1 MIYYIDYFFFCKM
14 YIIEKKS
21 FKKMYHHS
29 SSNIKAS
36 FLLTFNFELIKHQHF
51 KGSESD
57 FALHYYL
64 PTGKNL
70 DQWHGGKQWIWGNDD
85 VNYCFL
91 WAPILPI
98 LVNYLNMTI
107 IYWTK
112 LESLAQYIK
121 NHNVNKPMIY
131 WLRFRV
137 HLKGGV

>member
-1 MIYYIDYFFFCKM
+1 M

-36 FLLTFNFELIKHQHF
+36 FLLTFNFELIKHQHS

-85 VNYCFL
+85 VNYRFL